1 MSHKKKFSIIKVT
14 KSIEK
19 KFNSNIIIDD
29 YGNVAQATSQV
40 FPTLYLISIVRLYNL
55 VLVVI

>member
-29 YGNVAQATSQV
+29 YGKSAPACLSVSY
-40 FPTLYLISIVRLYNL
+40 LYLISIVRLYNL